1 MADSALD
8 VDLKTLL
15 NAIKSLPDSTQNGR
29 RDGPLGKHLTP
40 DLTKDDNPQP
50 VFPTHED
57 GPYYVFNMRWE
68 RVFQKQPGDPDN
80 KLEKLVSHGRGK
92 HGLLLAHAW
101 AEHYA
106 GVVKSDERDLI
117 QLRVQTLLSFITKT
131 VNVTAMGSTVI
142 PEDSDHVVDGENDSA
157 DDENEGQTK
166 KRKKAASGQKASQRK
181 KPKKTVAED
190 GDKARAK
197 PKPKPKTASKAQKK
211 APEKSSSEDS
221 ESSSESSEDE
231 TVEGRASTKLTWSF
245 SQYGKPK
252 PVESKGKPVWRFNCR
267 YCQCV
272 MVSCLFCS

>member
-29 RDGPLGKHLTP
+29 RDGPLGKHLTL

-80 KLEKLVSHGRGK
+80 KLEKL
-92 HGLLLAHAW
+92 

-190 GDKARAK
+190 GD
-197 PKPKPKTASKAQKK
+197 
-211 APEKSSSEDS
+211 SSSEDS